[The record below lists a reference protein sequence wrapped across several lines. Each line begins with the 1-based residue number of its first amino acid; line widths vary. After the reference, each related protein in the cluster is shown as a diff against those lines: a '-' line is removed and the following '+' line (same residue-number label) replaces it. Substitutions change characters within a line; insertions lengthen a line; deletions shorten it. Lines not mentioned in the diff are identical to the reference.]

1 MIPSIVDKMLRTSF
15 CLYFA
20 NACFIGYV
28 QTFYDKLQERLD
40 IHDYHKLIE
49 AFNEFDEVK
58 NTAIELYNRV
68 STIFGNK
75 YQDLAEEFLTF
86 LTLAQAKSVGK
97 LVPYLLLSNMSL
109 FLHKLEIYFKE
120 QPAHIKKIYK
130 SLSELSEGVD
140 VTMEKIKSVILP
152 LLKGHNLLIEWFLQ
166 VFPCEKPPDK

>member
-1 MIPSIVDKMLRTSF
+1 MDKIWRMPVF
-15 CLYFA
+15 FYFE

-49 AFNEFDEVK
+49 VFNEFDEMK
-58 NTAIELYNRV
+58 NTAIELYGKV

-75 YQDLAEEFLTF
+75 YQDLSEEFLIF

-130 SLSELSEGVD
+130 SLSELSESVG

-166 VFPCEKPPDK
+166 IFPCEKPPDR